1 MTVCV
6 CERECLGTDC
16 YLCAC
21 NFTYA
26 SDGSFWRR
34 TRDKYPV
41 ASEKLCAT
49 AITLHSPESEQMERA
64 VQWNKHNERSSG
76 RNRGSAGR
84 GGAGN
89 KWWKQHL
96 AGLCSVMP
104 ADGLKVEINP
114 LIEVTF
120 SLNTV
125 SSGYFKH
132 IFPSLNLPSTLQM
145 SSALNVVKWDYERL
159 DRIWAAP
166 DSIPIGGCN
175 PAPHSLLPCL
185 IIRWPTC
192 VAGFCHIPARPVPSL
207 TENWALL

>member
-1 MTVCV
+1 
-6 CERECLGTDC
+6 
-16 YLCAC
+16 
-21 NFTYA
+21 
-26 SDGSFWRR
+26 
-34 TRDKYPV
+34 
-41 ASEKLCAT
+41 
-49 AITLHSPESEQMERA
+49 
-64 VQWNKHNERSSG
+64 
-76 RNRGSAGR
+76 
-84 GGAGN
+84 
-89 KWWKQHL
+89 
-96 AGLCSVMP
+96 MP

-166 DSIPIGGCN
+166 VSIPIGGCN

-192 VAGFCHIPARPVPSL
+192 VAGFCHIPARSVLSL
-207 TENWALL
+207 TEN